1 MAQIGRRGEDVV
13 PSELMAVMPQDPN
26 ELLDL
31 ARRITSMAIESQVSQ
46 LEAEAVHLREKM
58 SEKDRAITELKERLL
73 ELDQAFRDADG
84 RLRSVLEDNIKLCKE
99 RDSLAQTSKR
109 LTHDVQKL
117 EKFKRQLIQ
126 SLREENPSFHKEAI
140 DITTCDQFN
149 AKVSLD
155 GAVVKGTHD
164 FSAMSSVP
172 KFMSTSGLQRG
183 SISAIGSPKL
193 MPSSGVTSPTNR
205 PQPEFRVAMTPWHN
219 PSSKRSSTVGSPT
232 HARPISGQNSCN
244 MSRTYNNYIGV
255 KLPWLSN
262 VPMTCF
268 LKLESSFNLPH
279 YSIKTYYLS
288 FFFSYYFFSSLS
300 GRAHI
305 DGKEFFR
312 QARCIDYFYKF

>member
-1 MAQIGRRGEDVV
+1 MAQIGGRGEELV
-13 PSELMAVMPQDPN
+13 PGELMAVIPRDPH

-58 SEKDRAITELKERLL
+58 SEKDRAISELKERLL

-84 RLRSVLEDNIKLCKE
+84 RLRSVLEENIKLSKE

-126 SLREENPSFHKEAI
+126 SLREDNPSFHKEAI
-140 DITTCDQFN
+140 DITTCDQFSP
-149 AKVSLD
+149 KVSLD
-155 GAVVKGTHD
+155 GAIGKGTHD

-172 KFMSTSGLQRG
+172 KFMSTSGLPRG

-193 MPSSGVTSPTNR
+193 MPSSGVTSPTNK
-205 PQPEFRVAMTPWHN
+205 PQPELRVAMTPWHN

-232 HARPISGQNSCN
+232 RARPI
-244 MSRTYNNYIGV
+244 
-255 KLPWLSN
+255 
-262 VPMTCF
+262 
-268 LKLESSFNLPH
+268 
-279 YSIKTYYLS
+279 
-288 FFFSYYFFSSLS
+288 S

-312 QARCIDYFYKF
+312 QARTRLSYEQFGAFLANIKELNGHKQSKEEALKKAQHIFGSENQDLYLSFYSLLNRNL